1 MKEFWSR
8 IRGSLVAGTLVLA
21 PLGLTIWGLIFLVNI
36 TDSLLRILPKVI
48 QPERLIGFPVPGL
61 GIVLTL
67 ILLLLFGTVARHYA
81 GRRIIGWYE
90 SLLKHLPV
98 ISSVYL
104 GLKQLFE
111 TLFSH
116 KRERFS
122 QAVVVEYP
130 RKGLYC
136 VAFVTNE
143 NSALEGYT
151 DLISIFLPT
160 TPNPT
165 SGFFLMVPKSDLR
178 YLDISIEDAFKMI
191 MSAGLVLPHAI
202 PFVGREESEKGEGRI
217 RVISDDQMIDKRNV
231 ED

>member
-1 MKEFWSR
+1 M
-8 IRGSLVAGTLVLA
+8 
-21 PLGLTIWGLIFLVNI
+21 
-36 TDSLLRILPKVI
+36 
-48 QPERLIGFPVPGL
+48 IGFPIPGL

-67 ILLLLFGTVARHYA
+67 ILLLLFGTIARHYA

-90 SLLKHLPV
+90 SLLKRVPV

-143 NSALEGYT
+143 NSALEGYA
-151 DLISIFLPT
+151 DLISVFLPT

-165 SGFFLMVPKSDLR
+165 SGFFLMVPKSV
-178 YLDISIEDAFKMI
+178 MI
-191 MSAGLVLPHAI
+191 GMSSELIMIFEGFMSRCMI
-202 PFVGREESEKGEGRI
+202 PF
-217 RVISDDQMIDKRNV
+217 
-231 ED
+231 

>member
-1 MKEFWSR
+1 MTDFWSR
-8 IRGSLVAGTLVLA
+8 VRSSLVAGVLVLA
-21 PLGLTIWGLIFLVNI
+21 PLGLTIWGLFFLVDI
-36 TDSLLRILPKVI
+36 TDSLLRILPKKI
-48 QPERLIGFPVPGL
+48 QPETLFGFPIPGL

-67 ILLLLFGTVARHYA
+67 VLLLVFGTIARHYA

-90 SLLKHLPV
+90 SLLKRVPV

-116 KRERFS
+116 KREHFS

-130 RKGLYC
+130 RKGVYC
-136 VAFVTNE
+136 IAFVTNE
-143 NSALEGYT
+143 KSALEGYS

-202 PFVGREESEKGEGRI
+202 PFRRLEETEKREGAEGI
-217 RVISDDQMIDKRNV
+217 ISDNQMIDQRDI
-231 ED
+231 EQ